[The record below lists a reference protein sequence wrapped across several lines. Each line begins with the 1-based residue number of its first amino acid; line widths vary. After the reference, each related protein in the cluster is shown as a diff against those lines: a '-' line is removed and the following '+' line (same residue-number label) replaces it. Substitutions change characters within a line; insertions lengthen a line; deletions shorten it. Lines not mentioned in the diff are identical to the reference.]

1 MGLAMVQ
8 DVPDIIENGYMR
20 LVELAKFAGKL
31 AFSSYFIVGENP
43 DAGFPLVIAGTTILV
58 YVTQN
63 YTKNIEYIEAVSD
76 RQAEI
81 VEVVQE
87 ANQKYRLIA
96 DYYMRPQVQSVLE
109 ERTSELS
116 AASLPTKGAAVANDY
131 FPGYVS
137 NVLVAGYLWFGGT
150 GVVRGDLQIGA
161 FLATINA
168 VKEIGDSFKDI
179 FQSCLDVGKAI
190 GPVAKITEL
199 LNLPT
204 SMKGMK
210 RINRTRRRMT
220 KELRQPEV
228 LAELRKKAGTRYGS
242 DAMPIMLQN
251 VSFTYKGPEDNV
263 IDNVGLEV
271 NQGKLIAVVGPRRG
285 GKSTF
290 MKLLGHVLFPTE
302 GSFFVPS
309 YLRILHVSEDPVLLD
324 RSLWS
329 NLAIGRD
336 YWRSAENETARILRI
351 CKRIG
356 LSPGLLTQLEES
368 KDRFLA
374 GEDDDNDVAWQVP
387 LSNSDMVL
395 IHIARAFIYNP
406 EVLVM
411 NRPTTRLPE
420 STSKLVIGLI
430 NEFVKNKGVE
440 LPDSDLWR
448 RRPRTAFV
456 SFVRLQGVR
465 AADVVWKVENKNVT
479 AVDKADVSEDLIR

>member
-1 MGLAMVQ
+1 
-8 DVPDIIENGYMR
+8 
-20 LVELAKFAGKL
+20 
-31 AFSSYFIVGENP
+31 
-43 DAGFPLVIAGTTILV
+43 
-58 YVTQN
+58 
-63 YTKNIEYIEAVSD
+63 
-76 RQAEI
+76 

-96 DYYMRPQVQSVLE
+96 DYYMRPQVQALIE
-109 ERTSELS
+109 KRTSELT
-116 AASLPTKGAAVANDY
+116 AAALPARGAAVANDY

-137 NVLVAGYLWFGGT
+137 TVLVAGYLWIGGSS
-150 GVVRGDLQIGA
+150 VVKGDLQIGA

-199 LNLPT
+199 LNLTT
-204 SMKGMK
+204 SLKGMK
-210 RINRTRRRMT
+210 RINRTRRSMT
-220 KELRQPEV
+220 KELRQPET
-228 LAELRKKAGTRYGS
+228 LAELRRKAGTRFGS
-242 DAMPIMLQN
+242 DAMPIKLQN
-251 VSFTYKGPEDNV
+251 VCFDYEGPHKKV
-263 IDNVGLEV
+263 IDDVNLEV

-302 GSFFVPS
+302 GSYFVPS

-336 YWRSAENETARILRI
+336 YWRSAPNETERILRI
-351 CKRIG
+351 CTRIG
-356 LSPGLLTQLEES
+356 LSRALVKQLEES
-368 KDRFLA
+368 KERFLA
-374 GEDDDNDVAWQVP
+374 GEDDANDVRWQVP
-387 LSNSDMVL
+387 LSNSDTVL
-395 IHIARAFIYNP
+395 IHLARAFIYNP

-420 STSKLVIGLI
+420 STSRLVIDLI
-430 NEFVKNKGVE
+430 QEFVKNKGTE
-440 LPDSDLWR
+440 LPASDLWR

-456 SFVRLQGVR
+456 SFVRLQGVK
-465 AADVVWKVENKNVT
+465 AADVVWKVDKKGVEV
-479 AVDKADVSEDLIR
+479 VEKADVSEDLIR